1 MKRGSLAIAITSAC
15 CFGFSGPM
23 AKFVQG
29 AGLSPVEAVWVRMA
43 GAGLLML
50 AVLALV
56 RPRVLR
62 VPRGRYGFF
71 AAYALVAV
79 AAVQAL
85 FFLAITR
92 LPVGVALLLEYAAPV
107 LVVGWVRLV
116 RRVRLPW
123 AAYLG
128 ALVAVAGLAVVVEVW
143 QGSAV
148 DALGLLIGLAGAAC
162 CAAYFLL
169 SDRSKDL
176 DVDPLGLVAWGMA
189 GAAVVLLPIA
199 RPWGLRWAAFTES
212 VTIDGRTLPVAVA
225 AGCLIAV
232 ATVAAYLLGVT
243 AVRRLSAAVGATVAT
258 LEVIAGAVIAW
269 VLLGEAL
276 GPAQILGGLTVLA
289 GALLAQ
295 TATVRRTAAPAPA
308 SAPEPVPVTP

>member
-1 MKRGSLAIAITSAC
+1 MRRVSLAIAIASAC

-23 AKFVQG
+23 AKFVQS
-29 AGLSPVEAVWVRMA
+29 AGLSPLEAVWVRMA

-56 RPRVLR
+56 RPRALR
-62 VPRGRYGFF
+62 IPRERYGFF

-79 AAVQAL
+79 AGVQAL

-107 LVVGWVRLV
+107 LVVAWVRFV
-116 RRVRLPW
+116 RRVRLPRV
-123 AAYLG
+123 AYLG
-128 ALVAVAGLAVVVEVW
+128 ALIAVVGLGMVVEVW
-143 QGSAV
+143 QGLAL
-148 DALGLLIGLAGAAC
+148 DALGLLIGMAAAAC

-169 SDRSKDL
+169 SANSKDL
-176 DVDPLGLVAWGMA
+176 GVDPLGLVAWGMA

-199 RPWGLRWAAFTES
+199 RPWDIRWAAFTETA
-212 VTIDGRTLPVAVA
+212 TIDGRTLPVAA
-225 AGCLIAV
+225 ATGCLIVV
-232 ATVAAYLLGVT
+232 ATVAAYVLGVT

-258 LEVIAGAVIAW
+258 LEVIAGAVVAW

-276 GPAQILGGLTVLA
+276 GPAQITGGLIVLA

-295 TATVRRTAAPAPA
+295 TATARRTAEPAA
-308 SAPEPVPVTP
+308 VPEPVPVAS

>member
-1 MKRGSLAIAITSAC
+1 MRRVSLAIAIASAC
-15 CFGFSGPM
+15 CFGFSGSM

-56 RPRVLR
+56 RPRALR
-62 VPRGRYGFF
+62 IPRERYGFF

-79 AAVQAL
+79 AGVQAL

-107 LVVGWVRLV
+107 LVVVWVRFV
-116 RRVRLPW
+116 HRVRLPRV
-123 AAYLG
+123 AYLG
-128 ALVAVAGLAVVVEVW
+128 ALIAVVGLGMVVEVW
-143 QGSAV
+143 QGLAL
-148 DALGLLIGLAGAAC
+148 DALGLLIGMAAAAC

-169 SDRSKDL
+169 SAGSKDL
-176 DVDPLGLVAWGMA
+176 GVDPLGLVAWGMA

-199 RPWGLRWAAFTES
+199 RPWDIRWAAFTES
-212 VTIDGRTLPVAVA
+212 VTIGGRTLPVAA
-225 AGCLIAV
+225 ATGCLIVV
-232 ATVAAYLLGVT
+232 ATVAAYVLGVT

-258 LEVIAGAVIAW
+258 LEVIAGAVVAW

-276 GPAQILGGLTVLA
+276 GPAQIAGGLIVLA

-295 TATVRRTAAPAPA
+295 TATARRTAEPVAV
-308 SAPEPVPVTP
+308 PEPVPVAS